1 MSRLKQKE
9 GPISKVNLGGPNGAL
24 RLYLPADVAREM
36 DLEKGDSVR
45 WAIVEE
51 DGKKVA
57 KFKKVRVVVS
67 VSDV

>member
-1 MSRLKQKE
+1 
-9 GPISKVNLGGPNGAL
+9 
-24 RLYLPADVAREM
+24 M

-67 VSDV
+67 ISDV